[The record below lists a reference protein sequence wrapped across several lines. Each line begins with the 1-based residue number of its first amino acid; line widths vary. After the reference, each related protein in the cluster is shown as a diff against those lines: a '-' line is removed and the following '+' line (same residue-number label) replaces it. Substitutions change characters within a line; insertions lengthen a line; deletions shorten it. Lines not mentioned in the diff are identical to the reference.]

1 MRAARAHFTQK
12 MGTVLADEWWSMSA
26 KASNEDDM
34 IYVPSAFVITISV
47 CVIAFTTLYLIRYAS
62 FFLITRTILKSRL
75 NFSNEKHQD
84 ELFTSSKLFKS
95 HHKLI
100 KFSEQWRC
108 YDSIKKDLING
119 WNTGESYEYV
129 RPIGIVQVAIIEAFG
144 LPASDFGVSSDPYC
158 IVTLTGYVS
167 IYIYMYSLDV
177 YILCMLSQ
185 IWHQFL
191 STATHSF
198 QNITLLHE
206 YYIHH
211 SSSSMPYL
219 YIGISAMVRNGLLT

>member
-1 MRAARAHFTQK
+1 MVA
-12 MGTVLADEWWSMSA
+12 EWWSMSA
-26 KASNEDDM
+26 KASNEDNM

-100 KFSEQWRC
+100 KFSEQWKC

-119 WNTGESYEYV
+119 WNVGESYEYV
-129 RPIGIVQVAIIEAFG
+129 RPIGIVQVAIIEGFG

-158 IVTLTGYVS
+158 IVTLTGYV
-167 IYIYMYSLDV
+167 IYIYIFIGCVHIV
-177 YILCMLSQ
+177 YAPRYGISFSQ
-185 IWHQFL
+185 LQPPL
-191 STATHSF
+191 RPK
-198 QNITLLHE
+198 
-206 YYIHH
+206 HH
-211 SSSSMPYL
+211 SSVNITYIPPPPY
-219 YIGISAMVRNGLLT
+219 I

>member
-1 MRAARAHFTQK
+1 MRAPRAHFTPK
-12 MGTVLADEWWSMSA
+12 MALAEWWSMSA

-34 IYVPSAFVITISV
+34 IYVPSAFVITVSV

-75 NFSNEKHQD
+75 IFSNEKHQD

-100 KFSEQWRC
+100 KFSEQWKC

-119 WNTGESYEYV
+119 WNVGESYEYV
-129 RPIGIVQVAIIEAFG
+129 RPIGIVQVAIIEGFG

-158 IVTLTGYVS
+158 IVTLTGYV
-167 IYIYMYSLDV
+167 IYIYSLDV
-177 YILCMLSQ
+177 YISCMLSDMASVSLNCNPHFVQ
-185 IWHQFL
+185 
-191 STATHSF
+191 S
-198 QNITLLHE
+198 ITLLRE
-206 YYIHH
+206 YYIHP
-211 SSSSMPYL
+211 SSSIH
-219 YIGISAMVRNGLLT
+219 IGISAMVRNGLLT